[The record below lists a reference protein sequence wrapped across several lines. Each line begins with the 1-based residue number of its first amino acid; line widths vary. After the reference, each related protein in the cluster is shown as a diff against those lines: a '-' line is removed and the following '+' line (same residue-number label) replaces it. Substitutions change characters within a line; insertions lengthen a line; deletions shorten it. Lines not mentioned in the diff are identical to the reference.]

1 MRARTTTAL
10 VSLFLA
16 AACAADSAQ
25 NGSESGSEALTDVAA
40 VRQAIEANKQQ
51 LVAAF
56 KAGDAA
62 AAVAVYAPNAL
73 VMGPNEPTMQ
83 GTEAITQGL
92 RGMFEQVS
100 LPAMAL
106 NISDLTVSG
115 EYAFE
120 HGSYEWTI
128 QPKAAGAP
136 AMPDK
141 GKYLSVWQRQA
152 DGSWKLLRDIWNTD
166 TPAQH

>member
-1 MRARTTTAL
+1 MRARIPAAL

-16 AACAADSAQ
+16 AACAASDSAET
-25 NGSESGSEALTDVAA
+25 GTAAITDVAT
-40 VRQAIEANKQQ
+40 VRQAVEASKQQ
-51 LVAAF
+51 LIAAF

-62 AAVAVYAPNAL
+62 AAAAVYAPAAL
-73 VMGPNEPTMQ
+73 IMAPNEPAMQ

-100 LPAMAL
+100 MPAMAL
-106 NISDLTVSG
+106 TIADLTVSG
-115 EYAFE
+115 DHAFE
-120 HGSYEWTI
+120 HGSYEWTV

-166 TPAQH
+166 SPAQH